1 MRSDL
6 ITDRWINSLG
16 KEDVVPAFCSLSVSL
31 PLQNDKVTL
40 ADLKK
45 IQNITLRNSTSS
57 SIGFF
62 GDEDGKFILS
72 IRSISHMPDDIVPS
86 MVELSP
92 QQYLKQ
98 GRRDGDTVEFSIS
111 GSTLLEIARRNYEE
125 SFGFRKVEQIRSM
138 SGIVRLLSHSSSYTG
153 RYAGHV
159 WTSSN
164 KIETNE
170 ILKSVEVE
178 DNSACKIFQ
187 AQEWYGYDGSEICWY
202 RYLVFETE

>member
-1 MRSDL
+1 
-6 ITDRWINSLG
+6 
-16 KEDVVPAFCSLSVSL
+16 
-31 PLQNDKVTL
+31 
-40 ADLKK
+40 
-45 IQNITLRNSTSS
+45 
-57 SIGFF
+57 
-62 GDEDGKFILS
+62 
-72 IRSISHMPDDIVPS
+72 MPDDIVPS